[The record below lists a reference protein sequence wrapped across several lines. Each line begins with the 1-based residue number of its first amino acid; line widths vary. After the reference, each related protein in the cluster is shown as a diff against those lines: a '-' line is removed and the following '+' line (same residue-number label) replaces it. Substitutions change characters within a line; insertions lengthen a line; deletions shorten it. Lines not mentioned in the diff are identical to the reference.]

1 MACSDPQQPPCT
13 PDQLR
18 SGDSCCGPGPGHLL
32 PHPPLPEA
40 DLGLEWEDHPAPHLP
55 SDLHFILELVI
66 SPLLGGKGTVNKA
79 ELVGF
84 LYKLDWPAEI
94 KNFQEVE
101 FAFDNHVSSAVE
113 AVKINNLISNSPF
126 LPRSVVDW
134 RGSALSARS
143 RS

>member
-1 MACSDPQQPPCT
+1 
-13 PDQLR
+13 
-18 SGDSCCGPGPGHLL
+18 
-32 PHPPLPEA
+32 
-40 DLGLEWEDHPAPHLP
+40 
-55 SDLHFILELVI
+55 
-66 SPLLGGKGTVNKA
+66 LLGGKGTVNKA

-126 LPRSVVDW
+126 LPLQCSRLEGIRTLCKESVLDMRTTAKVFAPKCGKDKRPW
-134 RGSALSARS
+134 SWCSTSSSWAGFRLSVHQLLVWHH
-143 RS
+143 